1 MFRQCQEHVA
11 VESSNRAAALG
22 SRLGNRL
29 RGHIVIE
36 TQPAPPRSD
45 AAGLIRNEPVQAR
58 SAARLTALLD
68 AAAAVVDEIGYE
80 RLTTAMVAERAGASI
95 GTVYR
100 YFPDR
105 IAVLQ
110 SLAAR
115 NADRITGRILADIAD
130 ERHSD
135 AMAALHGGIA
145 VLVDAFRREPG
156 FAALRF
162 GDVIDLRPAEGAPA
176 YSVLAER
183 IQSALVARFGV
194 AENKDLP
201 VVLESAI
208 VAIDAL
214 AARAFARDA
223 GGSAAF
229 LAQGPKV
236 SSLLLGE
243 YLSAR

>member
-1 MFRQCQEHVA
+1 MD
-11 VESSNRAAALG
+11 
-22 SRLGNRL
+22 
-29 RGHIVIE
+29 VIG
-36 TQPAPPRSD
+36 TQPAPSRSD

-110 SLAAR
+110 SLSAR
-115 NADRITGRILADIAD
+115 NADRITGRILADLD
-130 ERHSD
+130 DGRHRD
-135 AMAALHGGIA
+135 AMAAVHGGLA
-145 VLVDAFRREPG
+145 ALVDAFRSEPG
-156 FAALRF
+156 FASLRF
-162 GDVIDLRPAEGAPA
+162 GDVLDLRPAEGSPA
-176 YSVLAER
+176 YGVLADR
-183 IQSALVARFGV
+183 IIDTLANRFGIARDGDVQV
-194 AENKDLP
+194 AM
-201 VVLESAI
+201 ESAI
-208 VAIDAL
+208 VAIDAI

-229 LAQGPKV
+229 LGRGPEI
-236 SSLLLGE
+236 SSHLLGE
-243 YLSAR
+243 YLSAK

>member
-1 MFRQCQEHVA
+1 
-11 VESSNRAAALG
+11 
-22 SRLGNRL
+22 
-29 RGHIVIE
+29 VIE
-36 TQPAPPRSD
+36 TQLAPSRSD

-115 NADRITGRILADIAD
+115 NADRVTGRILADLAD
-130 ERHSD
+130 DRHAD
-135 AMAALHGGIA
+135 AMAAFHGGMSVI
-145 VLVDAFRREPG
+145 VDAFRSEPG
-156 FAALRF
+156 FASLRF
-162 GDVIDLRPAEGAPA
+162 GDVIDLRPAEGTPA
-176 YSVLAER
+176 YAVLADR
-183 IQSALVARFGV
+183 ILEALTARFGV
-194 AENKDLP
+194 EQQKELP
-201 VVLESAI
+201 VALESAI
-208 VAIDAL
+208 VALDAL

-223 GGSAAF
+223 GGAAVF
-229 LAQGPKV
+229 LSRGPEI
-236 SSLLLGE
+236 SSRLVGE
-243 YLSAR
+243 FLSAR